1 MSLASIV
8 KALYLSQGG
17 GALGTYV
24 FRATNAC
31 PQNVWENIFTVIGG
45 NVLMT
50 MLIGERTVIQAGGA
64 SNLDMQIDPTAG
76 AAVAFCAV
84 TVITVDPVGTLY
96 TFTGNPADACY
107 AGLTVP
113 GGMAGGALAT
123 GQNMHGWVIP
133 PGTVEWRE
141 SAVAGTGS
149 IQWYMFYVPID
160 PVASVAAA

>member
-1 MSLASIV
+1 MGLPAYIKS
-8 KALYLSQGG
+8 LYLSRAGG
-17 GALGTYV
+17 TLGTRV
-24 FRATNAC
+24 ARAAGAC
-31 PQNVWENIFTVIGG
+31 PQNAWQDIFTVSLG

-50 MLIGERTVIQAGGA
+50 MLIGERTVIQAAGA

-76 AAVAFCAV
+76 AAVSFCAV
-84 TVITVDPVGTLY
+84 TAITADPVGTIY

-141 SAVAGTGS
+141 SAAGGTGS
-149 IQWYMFYVPID
+149 VQWYMFYVPID
-160 PVASVAAA
+160 TSANVVAA